1 MMNKFP
7 ILKQKISFYS
17 LTLCILLLSSCSETP
32 EKFFDIAILNTN
44 MINDFASPDLARHID
59 EETKEFPN
67 IPSSKK
73 KGNEAETVIHNKIL
87 YLEQSLEK
95 VKKLS
100 PSGDD
105 EEEIKKLS
113 LQLYEMVIPVYK
125 NEYLKYARICDK
137 HGSQTSKDEIIDKI
151 DQQYGLRFE
160 QNYNA
165 LMDKGK
171 AYAKENNIQ
180 VNWGQ

>member
-1 MMNKFP
+1 MNRS
-7 ILKQKISFYS
+7 LTLNYKISFYF
-17 LTLCILLLSSCSETP
+17 LALCTVLFSACSETP

-44 MINDFASPDLARHID
+44 MINDFASPDLARHIND
-59 EETKEFPN
+59 ETTEFPD

-73 KGNEAETVIHNKIL
+73 KGNEAETGIKNKIL

-95 VKKLS
+95 VKALS
-100 PSGDD
+100 PSGKD

-113 LQLYEMVIPVYK
+113 MQLYEMVIPVYK
-125 NEYLKYARICDK
+125 NEYLTYAKICDK
-137 HGSQTSKDEIIDKI
+137 HGSQTVKDEIVNKI
-151 DQQYGLRFE
+151 DQQYGQRFE

-180 VNWGQ
+180 VNWGK